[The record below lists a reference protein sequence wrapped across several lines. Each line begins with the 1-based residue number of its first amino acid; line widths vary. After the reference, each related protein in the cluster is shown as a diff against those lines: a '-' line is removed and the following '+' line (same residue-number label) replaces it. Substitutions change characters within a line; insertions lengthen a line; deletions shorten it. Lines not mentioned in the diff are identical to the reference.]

1 MSWNHRIVEHQLLER
16 KKNSK
21 MAIFRSLDSY
31 ACERQRL
38 RTLYLTQ
45 FSAVT
50 SQMKKLVFSEL
61 RDYATKTSE
70 LNQKQHKLRS
80 QINRKRKAN
89 VMRELRQ
96 YTEGK
101 ILLHSVTFKAQ

>member
-61 RDYATKTSE
+61 RNYATKTSE

-89 VMRELRQ
+89 VMRELR
-96 YTEGK
+96 
-101 ILLHSVTFKAQ
+101 